1 MKNKVSLTLDR
12 ELLREAKGMV
22 DGLQIRN
29 TSQAI
34 EWLLRRSLKDRRTA
48 VILAGGNHKRLE
60 TAGQYRPLLDVGGQ
74 TLIEDNIDRIRRWF
88 TNVLVVGQNPVVSAI
103 FQKLGDG
110 SSHGVKISYI
120 EETAA
125 LGTAKTLQLAQ
136 PYLSSTFLF
145 MPCDHWFDFDIGE
158 LAKFHAQHDSAATL
172 AVFQKTNFDWPVAVV
187 EMDGSRITNYE
198 EHPRRP
204 SSHLRSMLIGCAEP
218 GLFGLVPNGRVN
230 WNLQERVFP
239 KLAHEGR
246 LLGYPVSGNWVNI
259 SSPRDLKL
267 IKKLRREG

>member
-1 MKNKVSLTLDR
+1 VKSKVSLTLDK
-12 ELLREAKGMV
+12 ELLREARGMV
-22 DGLQIRN
+22 DGLQLRN

-60 TAGQYRPLLDVGGQ
+60 TAGHYRPLLDVGGQ
-74 TLIEDNIDRIRRWF
+74 TLIEDNIERVRRWF
-88 TNVLVVGQNPVVSAI
+88 TNILVVGQNPVVSAI

-110 SSHGVKISYI
+110 SSHGVKMSYI
-120 EETAA
+120 EENSA

-136 PYLSSTFLF
+136 QYVNSTFLF
-145 MPCDHWFDFDIGE
+145 MPCDHWFDFDVGE
-158 LAKFHAQHDSAATL
+158 LVKFHAQHDGTATL

-198 EHPRRP
+198 ERPRRP

-218 GLFGLVPNGRVN
+218 GMFGLIPNGRVN
-230 WNLQERVFP
+230 WSLQEHVFP
-239 KLAHEGR
+239 KLAGEGR

-259 SSPRDLKL
+259 SSQRDLQL
-267 IKKLRREG
+267 IKKLCRTR